1 MVLNTH
7 HQTIHIIQRYN
18 ILCVSV
24 VIDSNI
30 IITFRLCAIH
40 WYIPYSSIAHNLSE
54 MVCYIFVFFFS
65 VLFACLYVWDAN
77 STIPQCRNVGVLYF
91 IYIFLLLLSY
101 FFFFL
106 IFVNDI
112 FCDVRVC
119 VWCTW
124 PDVHITM
131 IMWPIVERRRPLAL
145 SYHDDRSNVIYTSS
159 YSCVYNRDKTY
170 VWCATT
176 TTATYKC
183 TMNREFV
190 KRPRPFLFIFNN
202 SASSFFSLNYS
213 ASIFM
218 NDSWRIGQCAFV
230 YVQKHTVKHTHTEQW
245 QIVSCMYC
253 ITIFFFVC
261 SFLFYNV
268 LNAHSHLWILLRVS
282 FEFNCC
288 FWMNW

>member
-101 FFFFL
+101 FFFF
-106 IFVNDI
+106 D
-112 FCDVRVC
+112 FCEWYFLRRARLCLVYM
-119 VWCTW
+119 T
-124 PDVHITM
+124 
-131 IMWPIVERRRPLAL
+131 RRP
-145 SYHDDRSNVIYTSS
+145 YNDDNVTD
-159 YSCVYNRDKTY
+159 CWKT
-170 VWCATT
+170 
-176 TTATYKC
+176 
-183 TMNREFV
+183 
-190 KRPRPFLFIFNN
+190 
-202 SASSFFSLNYS
+202 SASC
-213 ASIFM
+213 AII
-218 NDSWRIGQCAFV
+218 SW
-230 YVQKHTVKHTHTEQW
+230 W
-245 QIVSCMYC
+245 
-253 ITIFFFVC
+253 
-261 SFLFYNV
+261 
-268 LNAHSHLWILLRVS
+268 
-282 FEFNCC
+282 
-288 FWMNW
+288 